1 MNNGLVEM
9 QKELTEKVGR
19 RVAVMEQEGLALPKN
34 YNYQNALKSA
44 FFELDKVR
52 GIERCTQASIANA
65 LLNMIT
71 QGLSP
76 AKTQCY
82 FIAYG
87 NELQMQ
93 RSYFGT
99 VAALKRLEDV
109 EKISAEVIH
118 EGDVFEIGANAEM
131 ETIVKTF
138 EPKFENQDK
147 PLVGA
152 FAMIKKTDGTVSFT
166 IMTKREIDQSWSQ
179 SRNKANAVQQNFSQE
194 MAKRTVL
201 NRAAKMFINTSDD
214 SDLLSGAINQTT
226 ENEYDDDRN
235 ERRDVTPKDK
245 QAENLF
251 TQALEQ
257 PVEQPKEEPKEKPKA
272 KKTKAKTAPKTTKKT
287 TAKKATPKKVEA
299 VEVKEKT
306 KATAVTEEKD
316 ELSKVIDEINSEEP
330 EEQTELLNHWNEPA
344 QESGWGVPTPAS
356 ED

>member
-1 MNNGLVEM
+1 M

-52 GIERCTQASIANA
+52 GIENCTQASIANS

-87 NELQMQ
+87 KELQMQ

-99 VAALKRLEDV
+99 VAALKRLEDID
-109 EKISAEVIH
+109 KISAEVIH
-118 EGDVFEIGANAEM
+118 EGDIFEIGSNAEM
-131 ETIVKTF
+131 ETIVKKF

-147 PLVGA
+147 PLIGA
-152 FAMIKKTDGTVSFT
+152 FAMIKKTDGTISFT
-166 IMTKREIDQSWSQ
+166 IMTKKEIDQSWRQ
-179 SRNKANAVQQNFSQE
+179 SRNKTNMVQQNFGQE

-235 ERRDVTPKDK
+235 ERKDVTPKDE
-245 QAENLF
+245 QAKNLF

-257 PVEQPKEEPKEKPKA
+257 PQKAPQEQKEESKVITPKPKEKV
-272 KKTKAKTAPKTTKKT
+272 THKT
-287 TAKKATPKKVEA
+287 TATKKAEPKPVEA
-299 VEVKEKT
+299 VEVKE
-306 KATAVTEEKD
+306 TAVAKEEKASD
-316 ELSKVIDEINSEEP
+316 EKTDDLAKVIDEVNNEELD
-330 EEQTELLNHWNEPA
+330 ENQTELFNHWGEPTNE
-344 QESGWGVPTPAS
+344 E
-356 ED
+356 

>member
-1 MNNGLVEM
+1 MNNQLVEM

-52 GIERCTQASIANA
+52 GIENCTQASIANS

-87 NELQMQ
+87 KELQMQ

-99 VAALKRLEDV
+99 VAALKRLEDID
-109 EKISAEVIH
+109 KISAEVIH
-118 EGDVFEIGANAEM
+118 EGDVFEIGSNAEM
-131 ETIVKTF
+131 ETIVKKF

-147 PLVGA
+147 PLIGA
-152 FAMIKKTDGTVSFT
+152 FAMIKKTDGTISFT
-166 IMTKREIDQSWSQ
+166 IMTKKEIDQSWRQ
-179 SRNKANAVQQNFSQE
+179 SRNKTNMVQQNFGQE

-235 ERRDVTPKDK
+235 ERKDVTPKDE
-245 QAENLF
+245 QAKNLF

-257 PVEQPKEEPKEKPKA
+257 PQKAPQEQKEESKVITQKTKKKATRKTTATKKEEPKQ
-272 KKTKAKTAPKTTKKT
+272 
-287 TAKKATPKKVEA
+287 VEA
-299 VEVKEKT
+299 VETKETAVAKEEKVSDEKT
-306 KATAVTEEKD
+306 DDLA
-316 ELSKVIDEINSEEP
+316 KVIDEVNNEESD
-330 EEQTELLNHWNEPA
+330 ENQTELFNHWGEPTNE
-344 QESGWGVPTPAS
+344 E
-356 ED
+356 